1 MKRFPFLAILSS
13 LVLAVQARELR
24 GGDKA
29 GSELLVEFTD
39 CVESIGVGLVSTQRA
54 RPLVPSQFQ
63 LAGDATVTPLVV
75 RTSRCGGISTDGH
88 KPKPGAIVQIGLV
101 IVPPDFTGDI
111 NNYTLWYFTSDGKLA
126 SELNKRGVDARHV
139 PTIDYDLDLDSGSLR
154 VAVAQPG
161 QPRLTLG
168 GTVEESTN
176 PAGSFEANWWKA
188 VDGTTKMDTKVPL
201 IFIGSA
207 HLTLQTDPNEA
218 LGRLLGS
225 GSAGFPLLEQFNTFP
240 SAHMTVTSSQ

>member
-1 MKRFPFLAILSS
+1 MKRFTFLAILSS
-13 LVLAVQARELR
+13 LALAVPAPELR
-24 GGDKA
+24 AGDKKS
-29 GSELLVEFTD
+29 SELLVEFTD
-39 CVESIGVGLVSTQRA
+39 CVESIDVGLVSTQSA
-54 RPLVPSQFQ
+54 RPLVPSPFQ

-126 SELNKRGVDARHV
+126 SELNKRGVDAQHV
-139 PTIDYDLDLDSGSLR
+139 PTMDYDLDPGELH
-154 VAVAQPG
+154 VTVPQPG

-188 VDGTTKMDTKVPL
+188 VDRTTKMDTKVPL

-207 HLTLQTDPNEA
+207 HLTLQTDPNGA
-218 LGRLLGS
+218 LGHLLGS
-225 GSAGFPLLEQFNTFP
+225 GSAGFPLLEQFNTFS
-240 SAHMTVTSSQ
+240 SAQMTVTSSQ